1 MAVEV
6 TLALPEDLVES
17 AKRFGQTT
25 QQNAEVVLADALG
38 WLSPLIEDSPEAIF
52 YPPVATLTDQEV
64 LELAN
69 ARLGAA
75 QNQRLGDL
83 LAKGKAGGLSIAE
96 RYELAALMMTCQ
108 IGRLRKSEALAE
120 AVQRGLRAPL
130 TS

>member
-6 TLALPEDLVES
+6 TLTLPETLVEQ
-17 AKRFGQTT
+17 ARRFGQTT
-25 QQNAEVVLADALG
+25 QQDAEDVLADALE

-52 YPPVATLTDQEV
+52 SPPVAALTDKEV

-69 ARLGAA
+69 AQLDVA
-75 QNQRLGDL
+75 QNRRLGDL
-83 LAKGKAGGLSIAE
+83 LAKAKAAGLSVAE

-120 AVQRGLRAPL
+120 AVRRGLRAPL
-130 TS
+130 NP